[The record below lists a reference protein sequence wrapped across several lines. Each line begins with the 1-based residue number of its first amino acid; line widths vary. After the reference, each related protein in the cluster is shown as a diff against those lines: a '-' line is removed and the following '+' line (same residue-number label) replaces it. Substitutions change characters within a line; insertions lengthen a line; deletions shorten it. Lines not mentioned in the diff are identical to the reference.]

1 MIFQLTPLIAI
12 SAKAP
17 SAYYAFENSD
27 GLGKFIVVL
36 LLVSSIFTW
45 TIMLDK
51 FMALRHAA
59 KETARFLAVFRN
71 NKKSLASLVREG
83 SSNDGPV
90 ASVYAEGMEQLLEF
104 YEESNPGAATYAAAA
119 AMRQTQNGRPVAP
132 VKLTGAQ
139 LNAVEAVLERE
150 VSLQIMNLET
160 RVGILATMVSVSPF
174 FGLFGTV
181 WGVMMAFCGIAAAG
195 KSDFAALAPGV
206 AGALLTTVAGLIV
219 AIPSLIGYNLITSTI
234 RKMTV
239 EMDNFTEAFMVRV
252 KLEQIG
258 SDKTENSQQSEQ

>member
-1 MIFQLTPLIAI
+1 MLNSFTLLASET
-12 SAKAP
+12 P
-17 SAYYAFENSD
+17 SAYYAFAHSD
-27 GLGKFIVVL
+27 SVGKFIVVL

-51 FMALRHAA
+51 FLALRHAR
-59 KETARFLAVFRN
+59 KETDRFLYMFRN
-71 NKKSLASLVREG
+71 NRKSLAALVREANG
-83 SSNDGPV
+83 NTGPV
-90 ASVYAEGMEQLLEF
+90 AAVYAEGMEQLLEF
-104 YEESNPGAATYAAAA
+104 YEDANPGSAAFAQAAAL
-119 AMRQTQNGRPVAP
+119 RQGGGRPMAP
-132 VKLTGAQ
+132 VKLTPAQ
-139 LNAVEAVLERE
+139 LNAIEAVLERE

-206 AGALLTTVAGLIV
+206 AGALLTTVAGLVV
-219 AIPSLIGYNLITSTI
+219 AIPSLIGYNLITASV

-239 EMDNFTEAFMVRV
+239 EMDNFTEAFMVKV
-252 KLEQIG
+252 KLEQLG
-258 SDKTENSQQSEQ
+258 SGGADSSGAASSQNAE